1 MTVGIILHYIE
12 PDQSVYVHVLLEMA
26 CEDNQLVILTG
37 QVQHNGTAREHLR
50 WLGEGRRSGTGVRA
64 HTD

>member
-1 MTVGIILHYIE
+1 MQYIE
-12 PDQSVYVHVLLEMA
+12 PDQSIYVHVLQEMA
-26 CEDNQLVILTG
+26 YEDNQVVIMTG
-37 QVQHNGTAREHLR
+37 QVQHDGIAREHLR